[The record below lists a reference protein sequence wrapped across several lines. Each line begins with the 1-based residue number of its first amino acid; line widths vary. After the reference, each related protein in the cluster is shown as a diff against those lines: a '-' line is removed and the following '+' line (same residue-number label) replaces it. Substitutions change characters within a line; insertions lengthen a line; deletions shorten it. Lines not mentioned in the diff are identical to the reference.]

1 MLGEADGVDGAVYA
15 WRLTIAMLTGDW
27 IPCMSD
33 AVSLPLGPIMMD
45 LEGAA
50 LTAQER
56 EVLRHPLIGGL
67 ILFARNY
74 VDPQQLAELVRQVRA
89 LRDPPLI
96 VAVDQEGG
104 RVQRLRKGFTR
115 LPAVATLGVLYD
127 RDPDHALD
135 MCEVSGWLMAS
146 ELRAV
151 DVDISFA
158 PVLDLANADSE
169 VMAGRAFHASP
180 ESASMLAGAYA
191 RGMRMGGM
199 PSTAKHFPGHGGV
212 AEDSHRMTPVD
223 QRDYQTLA
231 QCDLKPFEDAIR
243 QGVEAVMAAHVLFPA
258 VDARPASMSPVWLQA
273 ILRDRLRFSGAV
285 FSDDVSMGGAMAY
298 GAYPERAR
306 LMLAAGCDMLPVCN
320 HPEGVAQIIDALG
333 GVNHAEAQ
341 PRLLAMRGR
350 GAVTMAALLGS
361 RQWRAAVLA
370 VQRYA
375 AEVGDAAGVDVG
387 GVR

>member
-1 MLGEADGVDGAVYA
+1 
-15 WRLTIAMLTGDW
+15 
-27 IPCMSD
+27 
-33 AVSLPLGPIMMD
+33 
-45 LEGAA
+45 
-50 LTAQER
+50 
-56 EVLRHPLIGGL
+56 
-67 ILFARNY
+67 
-74 VDPQQLAELVRQVRA
+74 
-89 LRDPPLI
+89 
-96 VAVDQEGG
+96 
-104 RVQRLRKGFTR
+104 
-115 LPAVATLGVLYD
+115 
-127 RDPDHALD
+127 
-135 MCEVSGWLMAS
+135 
-146 ELRAV
+146 
-151 DVDISFA
+151 
-158 PVLDLANADSE
+158 
-169 VMAGRAFHASP
+169 
-180 ESASMLAGAYA
+180 
-191 RGMRMGGM
+191 
-199 PSTAKHFPGHGGV
+199 
-212 AEDSHRMTPVD
+212 MTPVD

-273 ILRDRLRFSGAV
+273 ILRDRLKFSGAV